1 MNEYRIKAYAKI
13 NLGLDVVRR
22 LENGYH
28 EVKMVMQTVGIYDVL
43 DFQRTAG
50 GIVITTDSGELPT
63 NEDNLI
69 YKAAKLMIEKY
80 HIIEGVKIH
89 LEKHI
94 PIAAGMAGGST
105 DAAAYSYSS
114 TSAAK
119 EKTSAEE
126 VKSTKTAEDTGVIYE
141 HSTDTK
147 TSSTKKT
154 YKPDTALINKLKAD
168 ADARTSQLR
177 SLVEQ
182 IMGKQADTYGNAN
195 DIWSFLRSGNY
206 TVDPATKA
214 QAQADIAED
223 GYWGVNQTSDR
234 IIQFATALTGGDPDK
249 IESMREAFKKGYAQA
264 EKTWG
269 GSLPEISQKTY
280 DAVMEKFDKL
290 AADAGLTTEA

>member
-1 MNEYRIKAYAKI
+1 MS
-13 NLGLDVVRR
+13 V
-22 LENGYH
+22 NG
-28 EVKMVMQTVGIYDVL
+28 VT
-43 DFQRTAG
+43 
-50 GIVITTDSGELPT
+50 
-63 NEDNLI
+63 
-69 YKAAKLMIEKY
+69 
-80 HIIEGVKIH
+80 
-89 LEKHI
+89 
-94 PIAAGMAGGST
+94 ST
-105 DAAAYSYSS
+105 QATAAYSYNS

-126 VKSTKTAEDTGVIYE
+126 ATTKTTEDTGVIYE
-141 HSTDTK
+141 HSTDTN

-177 SLVEQ
+177 SLVKQ
-182 IMGKQADTYGNAN
+182 MMGKQATTYGNAN

-223 GYWGVNQTSDR
+223 GYWGVTQTSDR

-249 IESMREAFKKGYAQA
+249 IEAMRDAFKKGYAQA

-290 AADAGLTTEA
+290 AADAGLTTEG

>member
-1 MNEYRIKAYAKI
+1 MECGSFHRFFHRFFPCFSLNPLKYPLSGDDITGETKNPQKVKTCIVKDDNRYGQQNRTGKEETMS
-13 NLGLDVVRR
+13 V
-22 LENGYH
+22 NG
-28 EVKMVMQTVGIYDVL
+28 VT
-43 DFQRTAG
+43 
-50 GIVITTDSGELPT
+50 
-63 NEDNLI
+63 
-69 YKAAKLMIEKY
+69 
-80 HIIEGVKIH
+80 
-89 LEKHI
+89 
-94 PIAAGMAGGST
+94 ST
-105 DAAAYSYSS
+105 QAAAAYSYHS

-126 VKSTKTAEDTGVIYE
+126 AKTTTTAEDTGVIYE
-141 HSTDTK
+141 HSTAAK

-154 YKPDTALINKLKAD
+154 YTPDTNLVNKLKA
-168 ADARTSQLR
+168 AAENRASQLR

-182 IMGKQADTYGNAN
+182 MMGKQANTYGNAN
-195 DIWSFLRSGNY
+195 DIWSFLRSGNF

-234 IIQFATALTGGDPDK
+234 IIQFANALTGGDPDK

-290 AADAGLTTEA
+290 AADAGLTTEE

>member
-1 MNEYRIKAYAKI
+1 MECGSFHRFFHRFFHCFSLNPLKYPLSGDDITGETKNPQKVKTCIVKDDNRYGQQNRTGKEETMS
-13 NLGLDVVRR
+13 V
-22 LENGYH
+22 NG
-28 EVKMVMQTVGIYDVL
+28 VT
-43 DFQRTAG
+43 
-50 GIVITTDSGELPT
+50 
-63 NEDNLI
+63 
-69 YKAAKLMIEKY
+69 
-80 HIIEGVKIH
+80 
-89 LEKHI
+89 
-94 PIAAGMAGGST
+94 ST
-105 DAAAYSYSS
+105 QAAAAYSYNS

-126 VKSTKTAEDTGVIYE
+126 AKTTTTAEDTGVIYE
-141 HSTDTK
+141 HSTAAK

-154 YKPDTALINKLKAD
+154 YTPDTNLVNKLKAD
-168 ADARTSQLR
+168 AENRASQLR

-182 IMGKQADTYGNAN
+182 MMGKQANTYGNAN
-195 DIWSFLRSGNY
+195 DIWSFLRSGNF

-234 IIQFATALTGGDPDK
+234 IIQFANALTGGDPDK

-290 AADAGLTTEA
+290 AADAGLTTEE

>member
-1 MNEYRIKAYAKI
+1 MS
-13 NLGLDVVRR
+13 V
-22 LENGYH
+22 NG
-28 EVKMVMQTVGIYDVL
+28 VTSIQ
-43 DFQRTAG
+43 A
-50 GIVITTDSGELPT
+50 
-63 NEDNLI
+63 
-69 YKAAKLMIEKY
+69 
-80 HIIEGVKIH
+80 
-89 LEKHI
+89 
-94 PIAAGMAGGST
+94 
-105 DAAAYSYSS
+105 AAAYSYNS

-126 VKSTKTAEDTGVIYE
+126 AATRTMEDTGVIYE
-141 HSTDTK
+141 HSTDTN

-182 IMGKQADTYGNAN
+182 MMGKQATTYGNAN

-223 GYWGVNQTSDR
+223 GYWGVGQTSDR

-249 IESMREAFKKGYAQA
+249 IEAMRDAFKKGYAQA

-290 AADAGLTTEA
+290 AADAGLTTEG

>member
-1 MNEYRIKAYAKI
+1 MS
-13 NLGLDVVRR
+13 V
-22 LENGYH
+22 NG
-28 EVKMVMQTVGIYDVL
+28 VT
-43 DFQRTAG
+43 
-50 GIVITTDSGELPT
+50 
-63 NEDNLI
+63 
-69 YKAAKLMIEKY
+69 
-80 HIIEGVKIH
+80 
-89 LEKHI
+89 
-94 PIAAGMAGGST
+94 ST
-105 DAAAYSYSS
+105 QAAAAYSYNS

-126 VKSTKTAEDTGVIYE
+126 AATRTTEDTGVIYE
-141 HSTDTK
+141 HSTDTN

-154 YKPDTALINKLKAD
+154 YKPDIAMINKLKAD

-182 IMGKQADTYGNAN
+182 MMGKQATTYGNAN

-223 GYWGVNQTSDR
+223 GYWGVGQTSDR

-249 IESMREAFKKGYAQA
+249 IEAMRDAFKKGYAQA

-290 AADAGLTTEA
+290 AADAGLTTEG

>member
-1 MNEYRIKAYAKI
+1 MS
-13 NLGLDVVRR
+13 V
-22 LENGYH
+22 NG
-28 EVKMVMQTVGIYDVL
+28 
-43 DFQRTAG
+43 
-50 GIVITTDSGELPT
+50 IT
-63 NEDNLI
+63 
-69 YKAAKLMIEKY
+69 
-80 HIIEGVKIH
+80 
-89 LEKHI
+89 
-94 PIAAGMAGGST
+94 ST
-105 DAAAYSYSS
+105 QAAAANSYNS

-126 VKSTKTAEDTGVIYE
+126 ATTKTTEDTGVIYE
-141 HSTDTK
+141 HSTDTN

-182 IMGKQADTYGNAN
+182 MMGKQAATYGNAN

-223 GYWGVNQTSDR
+223 GYWGVGQTSDR

-249 IESMREAFKKGYAQA
+249 IEAMREAFKKGYAQA

-290 AADAGLTTEA
+290 AADAGLTTEG

>member
-1 MNEYRIKAYAKI
+1 MTKGTGKNRTGKEEIMS
-13 NLGLDVVRR
+13 V
-22 LENGYH
+22 NG
-28 EVKMVMQTVGIYDVL
+28 
-43 DFQRTAG
+43 
-50 GIVITTDSGELPT
+50 IT
-63 NEDNLI
+63 
-69 YKAAKLMIEKY
+69 
-80 HIIEGVKIH
+80 
-89 LEKHI
+89 
-94 PIAAGMAGGST
+94 ST
-105 DAAAYSYSS
+105 QAVAAYSYSS

-126 VKSTKTAEDTGVIYE
+126 VKSTRTAEDTGVIYE
-141 HSTDTK
+141 HNTDTK

-223 GYWGVNQTSDR
+223 GYWGVSQTSQR
-234 IIQFATALTGGDPDK
+234 ILDFATALTGGDPDK
-249 IESMREAFKKGYAQA
+249 IDEMRAAFEKGYKQA

-269 GSLPEISQKTY
+269 GELPEISKKTY
-280 DAVMEKFDKL
+280 DAVLAGFDKMKEE
-290 AADAGLTTEA
+290 AGVTE

>member
-1 MNEYRIKAYAKI
+1 MS
-13 NLGLDVVRR
+13 V
-22 LENGYH
+22 NG
-28 EVKMVMQTVGIYDVL
+28 VT
-43 DFQRTAG
+43 
-50 GIVITTDSGELPT
+50 
-63 NEDNLI
+63 
-69 YKAAKLMIEKY
+69 
-80 HIIEGVKIH
+80 
-89 LEKHI
+89 
-94 PIAAGMAGGST
+94 ST
-105 DAAAYSYSS
+105 QAAAAYSYNS

-126 VKSTKTAEDTGVIYE
+126 ATTKTTEDTGVVYE
-141 HSTDTK
+141 HSTDTN

-182 IMGKQADTYGNAN
+182 MMGKQATTYGNAN

-223 GYWGVNQTSDR
+223 GYWGVSQTSDR

-249 IESMREAFKKGYAQA
+249 IEAMRDAFKKGYAQA

-290 AADAGLTTEA
+290 AADAGLTTQD

>member
-1 MNEYRIKAYAKI
+1 MECGSFHRFFHRFFPCFSLNPLKYPLSGDDITGETKNPQKVKTCIVKDDNRYGQQNRTGKEETMS
-13 NLGLDVVRR
+13 V
-22 LENGYH
+22 NG
-28 EVKMVMQTVGIYDVL
+28 VT
-43 DFQRTAG
+43 
-50 GIVITTDSGELPT
+50 
-63 NEDNLI
+63 
-69 YKAAKLMIEKY
+69 
-80 HIIEGVKIH
+80 
-89 LEKHI
+89 
-94 PIAAGMAGGST
+94 ST
-105 DAAAYSYSS
+105 QAAAAYSYNS

-126 VKSTKTAEDTGVIYE
+126 AKTTTTAEDTGVIYE
-141 HSTDTK
+141 HSTAAK

-154 YKPDTALINKLKAD
+154 YTPDTNLVNKLKAD
-168 ADARTSQLR
+168 AENRASQLR

-182 IMGKQADTYGNAN
+182 IMGKQANTYGNAN
-195 DIWSFLRSGNY
+195 DIWSFLRSGNF

-234 IIQFATALTGGDPDK
+234 IIQFANALTGGDPDK

-290 AADAGLTTEA
+290 AADAGLTTEK